1 MSLNCQSGKD
11 HQLKASA
18 NLNVLDCFYQCWD
31 LQKHQVCTNL
41 AWAES
46 RVWAN
51 AKPQFFFPVF
61 ALYFFSS
68 TFVMTRQTDIYSAF
82 QRLYV
87 LQVSSCIRLCI
98 NLWSLQTRVAKK
110 YIPLYLTAF
119 EWCALTHKISKSIP
133 AK

>member
-1 MSLNCQSGKD
+1 MLNHS
-11 HQLKASA
+11 
-18 NLNVLDCFYQCWD
+18 
-31 LQKHQVCTNL
+31 
-41 AWAES
+41 
-46 RVWAN
+46 
-51 AKPQFFFPVF
+51 FFPPVF

-82 QRLYV
+82 QRLCV